1 MSHDPLPDPF
11 AGQPDWAPAPP
22 RPIVLAA
29 ASSRVDLRGRR
40 VLVGLPGLGWRA
52 DLRADER
59 VVQGSRTYVPV
70 LAEHEWYRAEAEQI
84 EVFAPLV
91 PADRVWVE
99 TLGEASSWEGGGS
112 PIPRPARSDVIS
124 RLVSL
129 DAPTHRSPVPVVE
142 ADAVAGR
149 RVVQVADGVERRD
162 LRAVT
167 EVHTSADGDIC
178 VRVTAELDWYRWAW
192 SGRPPT
198 TLEVPV
204 HLLWI
209 E

>member
-1 MSHDPLPDPF
+1 MSREPLPDPF
-11 AGQPDWAPAPP
+11 AGQPDWAPRPP
-22 RPIVLAA
+22 RPIVPTPAA
-29 ASSRVDLRGRR
+29 TAAELRGRR
-40 VLVGLPGLGWRA
+40 VIVGLPGLGWRGE
-52 DLRADER
+52 LRGDEK

-70 LAEHEWYRAEAEQI
+70 IPEHEWYRAEADQI

-91 PADRVWVE
+91 PAERVWVE
-99 TLGEASSWEGGGS
+99 QLGESSKTAPNRG
-112 PIPRPARSDVIS
+112 DVIS

-129 DAPTHRSPVPVVE
+129 DVPPPRTPVPVVD
-142 ADAVAGR
+142 ADSVAGR
-149 RVVQVADGVERRD
+149 RVAQMVDGVERRD

-178 VRVTAELDWYRWAW
+178 VRVAVELEWYRWAW
-192 SGRPPT
+192 SGQPPK

-204 HLLWI
+204 HELWI

>member
-1 MSHDPLPDPF
+1 MSNPLPDPF
-11 AGQPDWAPAPP
+11 AGQPDWAPKPP
-22 RPIVLAA
+22 RPVEIVPATG
-29 ASSRVDLRGRR
+29 RIELRGRR

-70 LAEHEWYRAEAEQI
+70 IAEHEWYRAESEQV

-91 PADRVWVE
+91 PVERVWVE
-99 TLGEASSWEGGGS
+99 TVGERLPSGRQPHTGL
-112 PIPRPARSDVIS
+112 

-129 DAPTHRSPVPVVE
+129 DAPAHRPPTPVFE
-142 ADAVAGR
+142 ADSVVGR
-149 RVVQVADGVERRD
+149 RVVHVSGTAEQRD

-167 EVHTSADGDIC
+167 ETYSGADGDIC
-178 VRVTAELDWYRWAW
+178 VRVAPEIEWYRWAW
-192 SGRPPT
+192 RGQAPT

-204 HLLWI
+204 HLLWL

>member
-1 MSHDPLPDPF
+1 MNEPLPDPF
-11 AGQPDWAPAPP
+11 ADQPDWAPQPP
-22 RPIVLAA
+22 RPIEIVPATG
-29 ASSRVDLRGRR
+29 RVELRGRR
-40 VLVGLPGLGWRA
+40 VLVGLPGLGWRG

-70 LAEHEWYRAEAEQI
+70 IPEHEWYRAESDQV

-91 PADRVWVE
+91 PVERVWVE
-99 TLGEASSWEGGGS
+99 TVAARRADTSAGGG
-112 PIPRPARSDVIS
+112 AGV

-129 DAPTHRSPVPVVE
+129 DSPAHPPPTPVFE
-142 ADAVAGR
+142 AGAVTGR
-149 RVVQVADGVERRD
+149 RVVHVVESVEHRD

-167 EVHTSADGDIC
+167 ETYSGAEGDIC
-178 VRVTAELDWYRWAW
+178 VRVTPEVEWYRWAW
-192 SGRPPT
+192 RGQSPT

>member
-1 MSHDPLPDPF
+1 MTGPVPDPF
-11 AGQPDWAPAPP
+11 SEQPDWAPRTPKSIEVVPATD
-22 RPIVLAA
+22 
-29 ASSRVDLRGRR
+29 RVDLRGKR
-40 VLVGLPGLGWRA
+40 VSIGLPGLGWRS

-59 VVQGSRTYVPV
+59 VVQSSRTYVPV
-70 LAEHEWYRAEAEQI
+70 IPEHEWYRAESEQI

-91 PADRVWVE
+91 PVERVWVE
-99 TLGEASSWEGGGS
+99 TVSAAPTVADIFGDSG
-112 PIPRPARSDVIS
+112 I

-129 DAPTHRSPVPVVE
+129 DAPTHHAPTPVFE
-142 ADAVAGR
+142 ADSVVGR
-149 RVVQVADGVERRD
+149 RVVHVDGSTENRD

-167 EVHTSADGDIC
+167 ESYSGTDGDIC
-178 VRVTAELDWYRWAW
+178 VRVTPELEWYRWAW
-192 SGRPPT
+192 RGQPPN

>member
-1 MSHDPLPDPF
+1 MKDPLPDPF
-11 AGQPDWAPAPP
+11 ADQPDWAPAPP
-22 RPIVLAA
+22 RPVEIVPATG
-29 ASSRVDLRGRR
+29 RVELRGRR

-70 LAEHEWYRAEAEQI
+70 IPEHEWYRAEADQV
-84 EVFAPLV
+84 EVFAPLMPV
-91 PADRVWVE
+91 ERVWVE
-99 TLGEASSWEGGGS
+99 TLGPRPSAGQHEGG
-112 PIPRPARSDVIS
+112 I

-129 DAPTHRSPVPVVE
+129 DTPTHRPPTPVVE
-142 ADAVAGR
+142 ADSVSGR
-149 RVVQVADGVERRD
+149 RVVHVVGGVEHRD

-167 EVHTSADGDIC
+167 ETYSGADGDIC
-178 VRVTAELDWYRWAW
+178 VRVTSEVDWYRWAW
-192 SGRPPT
+192 RGQAPT

>member
-1 MSHDPLPDPF
+1 MTGPLPDPF
-11 AGQPDWAPAPP
+11 ADQPDWAPLPP
-22 RPIVLAA
+22 RPIEIVPATG
-29 ASSRVDLRGRR
+29 RVELRGRR
-40 VLVGLPGLGWRA
+40 VLVGLPGLGWRG

-70 LAEHEWYRAEAEQI
+70 IPEHEWYRAESEQV
-84 EVFAPLV
+84 EVFAPLMPV
-91 PADRVWVE
+91 ERVWVE
-99 TLGEASSWEGGGS
+99 TVGERGPA
-112 PIPRPARSDVIS
+112 ARSPESGI

-129 DAPTHRSPVPVVE
+129 DAPAHRAPTPAFE
-142 ADAVAGR
+142 ADSVAGR
-149 RVVQVADGVERRD
+149 RVVHVAESTERRD

-167 EVHTSADGDIC
+167 ETYSGADGDIC
-178 VRVTAELDWYRWAW
+178 VRVTSELEWYRWAW
-192 SGRPPT
+192 RGQAPT

>member
-1 MSHDPLPDPF
+1 MSNPLPDPF
-11 AGQPDWAPAPP
+11 ADQPDWAPLPP
-22 RPIVLAA
+22 RPIEVVPATD
-29 ASSRVDLRGRR
+29 RVELRGRR
-40 VLVGLPGLGWRA
+40 VLVGLPGLGWRG

-70 LAEHEWYRAEAEQI
+70 IPEHEWYRAESEQV

-91 PADRVWVE
+91 PVERVWVE
-99 TLGEASSWEGGGS
+99 TIGERRPSS
-112 PIPRPARSDVIS
+112 RPPESGI

-129 DAPTHRSPVPVVE
+129 DAPTRRPPTPVFE
-142 ADAVAGR
+142 ADSVAGR
-149 RVVQVADGVERRD
+149 RVVHVAGMTERRD

-167 EVHTSADGDIC
+167 ETYSGADGDIC
-178 VRVTAELDWYRWAW
+178 VRVAPELEWYRWAW
-192 SGRPPT
+192 RGQAPS

-204 HLLWI
+204 HLLWL

>member
-1 MSHDPLPDPF
+1 MSNPLPDPF
-11 AGQPDWAPAPP
+11 ADQPDWAPQPP
-22 RPIVLAA
+22 RPVEIVPAA
-29 ASSRVDLRGRR
+29 GRIELRGRR

-70 LAEHEWYRAEAEQI
+70 IAEHEWYRAESEQV

-91 PADRVWVE
+91 PVERVWVE
-99 TLGEASSWEGGGS
+99 TVGERLPSG
-112 PIPRPARSDVIS
+112 RPPQTGL

-129 DAPTHRSPVPVVE
+129 DAPAHRPPTPVFE
-142 ADAVAGR
+142 ADSLVGR
-149 RVVQVADGVERRD
+149 RVVHVSGTAEQRD

-167 EVHTSADGDIC
+167 ETYSGADGDIC
-178 VRVTAELDWYRWAW
+178 VRVAPEIEWYRWAW
-192 SGRPPT
+192 RGQAPT

-204 HLLWI
+204 HLLWL

>member
-1 MSHDPLPDPF
+1 MSDPLPDPF
-11 AGQPDWAPAPP
+11 ADQPDWAPLPP
-22 RPIVLAA
+22 RPIEIVPATG
-29 ASSRVDLRGRR
+29 RVELRGQR
-40 VLVGLPGLGWRA
+40 VLIGLPGLGWRG

-70 LAEHEWYRAEAEQI
+70 IPEHEWYRAESEQV

-91 PADRVWVE
+91 PVERVWVE
-99 TLGEASSWEGGGS
+99 TVGERLPAG
-112 PIPRPARSDVIS
+112 RPAEPGL

-129 DAPTHRSPVPVVE
+129 DAPAHRAPTPVFE
-142 ADAVAGR
+142 ADSVAGR
-149 RVVQVADGVERRD
+149 RVVHVTGAVEQRD

-167 EVHTSADGDIC
+167 EIYSGADGDIC
-178 VRVTAELDWYRWAW
+178 VRVAPELEWYRWAW
-192 SGRPPT
+192 RGQPPT

-204 HLLWI
+204 HLLWL

>member
-1 MSHDPLPDPF
+1 MSDPLPDPF
-11 AGQPDWAPAPP
+11 ADQPDWAPLPP
-22 RPIVLAA
+22 RPIDIVPATD
-29 ASSRVDLRGRR
+29 RIELRGHR
-40 VLVGLPGLGWRA
+40 VLVGLPGLGWRG
-52 DLRADER
+52 DLRADDR

-70 LAEHEWYRAEAEQI
+70 IPEHEWYRAESEQV

-91 PADRVWVE
+91 PVERVWVE
-99 TLGEASSWEGGGS
+99 TVSGR
-112 PIPRPARSDVIS
+112 RPSGHPAGAGT

-129 DAPTHRSPVPVVE
+129 DAPAHRPPVPVFE
-142 ADAVAGR
+142 ADAVTGR
-149 RVVQVADGVERRD
+149 RVVHVNGGTEQRD

-167 EVHTSADGDIC
+167 ETYSGADGDIC
-178 VRVTAELDWYRWAW
+178 VRVAPELEWYRWAW
-192 SGRPPT
+192 RGQSPA

>member
-1 MSHDPLPDPF
+1 MSNPLPDPF
-11 AGQPDWAPAPP
+11 ADQPDWAPLPP
-22 RPIVLAA
+22 RPIEVVPATD
-29 ASSRVDLRGRR
+29 RVELRGRR
-40 VLVGLPGLGWRA
+40 VLVGLPGLGWRG

-70 LAEHEWYRAEAEQI
+70 IPEHEWYRAESEQV

-91 PADRVWVE
+91 PVERVWVE
-99 TLGEASSWEGGGS
+99 TIGERRPSS
-112 PIPRPARSDVIS
+112 RPPESGI

-129 DAPTHRSPVPVVE
+129 DAPTRRPPTPVFE
-142 ADAVAGR
+142 ADSVAGR
-149 RVVQVADGVERRD
+149 RVVHVAGLTERRD

-167 EVHTSADGDIC
+167 ETYSGADGDIC
-178 VRVTAELDWYRWAW
+178 VRVAPELEWYRWAW
-192 SGRPPT
+192 RGQAPS

-204 HLLWI
+204 HLLWL

>member
-1 MSHDPLPDPF
+1 MTGPLPDPF
-11 AGQPDWAPAPP
+11 ADQPDWAPLPP
-22 RPIVLAA
+22 RPVEIVPATG
-29 ASSRVDLRGRR
+29 RVELRGRR
-40 VLVGLPGLGWRA
+40 VLVGLPGLGWRG
-52 DLRADER
+52 DLRADEQ

-70 LAEHEWYRAEAEQI
+70 IAEHEWYRAESEQV

-91 PADRVWVE
+91 PVERVWVE
-99 TLGEASSWEGGGS
+99 TVGDRKGIGAA
-112 PIPRPARSDVIS
+112 PRESGI

-129 DAPTHRSPVPVVE
+129 DAPAHRVPTPVFE

-149 RVVQVADGVERRD
+149 RVVHVVGPTEHRD

-167 EVHTSADGDIC
+167 ETYSGAEGDIC
-178 VRVTAELDWYRWAW
+178 VRVTSELEWYRWAW
-192 SGRPPT
+192 RGQAPT